1 MGWVAL
7 FAGRLAEVISA
18 VICVITLWVFAVMES
33 LGYYFEYAQATSAQA
48 ALALALEASLVAE
61 SSGVCL

>member
-18 VICVITLWVFAVMES
+18 VICVITLWVFAVM
-33 LGYYFEYAQATSAQA
+33 
-48 ALALALEASLVAE
+48 
-61 SSGVCL
+61 